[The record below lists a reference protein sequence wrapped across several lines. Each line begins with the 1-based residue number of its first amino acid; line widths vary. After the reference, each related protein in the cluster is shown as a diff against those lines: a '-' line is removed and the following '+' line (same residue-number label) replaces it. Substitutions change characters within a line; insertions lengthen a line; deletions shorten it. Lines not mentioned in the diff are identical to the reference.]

1 MKPELCAAELPCPSW
16 PRERSVLERTR
27 HHSGVPSA
35 GLTPGSPTCRLL
47 RTSRRRADVD
57 YYILTFNA
65 ALSQRE
71 GPRAPLSA
79 GLRWCRGLNLEPLE
93 SRECKSGA
101 LHAVS
106 PDPGGGLS
114 GGQVD
119 RASVLRCLSARSR
132 AAGSVSPGPRRAR
145 GLLPAAPGWL
155 SASASSGL
163 ARESQG
169 VPGTLPLG
177 ASLPAVKGTGF
188 WGPGRAVTVLRMPR
202 SSWTL

>member
-1 MKPELCAAELPCPSW
+1 M
-16 PRERSVLERTR
+16 
-27 HHSGVPSA
+27 
-35 GLTPGSPTCRLL
+35 
-47 RTSRRRADVD
+47 
-57 YYILTFNA
+57 
-65 ALSQRE
+65 
-71 GPRAPLSA
+71 
-79 GLRWCRGLNLEPLE
+79 
-93 SRECKSGA
+93 
-101 LHAVS
+101 
-106 PDPGGGLS
+106 
-114 GGQVD
+114 D

-132 AAGSVSPGPRRAR
+132 RGPGPQAAGSVSPGPRRAQ

-188 WGPGRAVTVLRMPR
+188 WGPGCAVTVLRMPR